1 MPLYNTAS
9 TAEFEEKV
17 INSDRPVLVDF
28 WANWCP
34 PCHAMAPVLEGV
46 AQKVKVGD
54 IVKVDTEA
62 SVDNNSLAVKYDI
75 RSIPNM
81 KLFKGGKVVEEFI
94 GVTPSSVLIEAL
106 EKHA

>member
-1 MPLYNTAS
+1 MALYNTE
-9 TAEFEEKV
+9 TLAEFEEKV

-34 PCHAMAPVLEGV
+34 PCHMMAPVLEGV
-46 AQKVKVGD
+46 AKKVAAGD
-54 IVKVDTEA
+54 IVKVDTDG

-81 KLFKGGKVVEEFI
+81 KLFKSGKVVEEFI